1 MSERILWPYIEA
13 LVFCADEPI
22 SEKDL
27 TAALRETLDE
37 DIAPKEVR
45 IALDELREKYEQSEH
60 ALELVEI
67 AEGYQFLTKES
78 FQAVVG
84 TYLKQ
89 HSGKKLSKAA
99 METLSIIAY
108 KQPVTKGVVERIR
121 GVNCDYTIQK
131 LLDKELVAII
141 GREDGPGRPLIYATS
156 DKFMNYFG
164 LKSIDDLPQ
173 LKDIQSDAEEVG
185 EPAPVEELET
195 EAASD
200 DSDISEEN
208 R

>member
-1 MSERILWPYIEA
+1 MSERMLWPYIEA
-13 LVFCADEPI
+13 LVFCAEDPI
-22 SEKDL
+22 TEKEIIDVL
-27 TAALRETLDE
+27 QEKINEELDKEQVQDALE
-37 DIAPKEVR
+37 
-45 IALDELREKYEQSEH
+45 ELRDKYDSSDH
-60 ALELVEI
+60 ALELIEI
-67 AEGYQFLTKES
+67 AGGYQFLTKES
-78 FQAVVG
+78 FQPVIG

-89 HSGKKLSKAA
+89 RSNKKLSKAA

-108 KQPVTKGVVERIR
+108 KQPTTKAVVERIR

-131 LLDKELVAII
+131 LLDKDLVAIT

-173 LKDIQSDAEEVG
+173 LKDIQTEADEVG

-195 EAASD
+195 ESASD
-200 DSDISEEN
+200 DSDVSESN
-208 R
+208 N